1 VPRAGLQKGSTVR
14 LYVVWPWTAGLTCI
28 IVGLFV
34 ARRDL
39 VSARYLDKLVVLGP
53 VFVGASL
60 AAFSAE
66 HFVLAPFIQNSI
78 PTWMPGRL
86 FLAYVVG
93 VALLAAAASFVLGR
107 YLWVASSLLALMF
120 VIFVATMH
128 VPNALRAADRFP
140 WIVALRDL
148 SFAGGAM
155 ALAGVSGVGRRA
167 DGASWLATLGRV
179 IVAAAC
185 IVFGVVHFVYPANV
199 PGVPLQKLMPAWIPV
214 PALWAYLTGAIEV
227 VLGGLIL
234 AGRRT
239 RAAAT
244 WLGLAVTVLVL
255 VIYVPVVSVAVE
267 GGEKL
272 EALNY
277 VWDTLLFAGTVLL
290 VARTEPGQ
298 S

>member
-1 VPRAGLQKGSTVR
+1 MRH
-14 LYVVWPWTAGLTCI
+14 YVVWPWTAGLICLLI
-28 IVGLFV
+28 GLLV

-39 VSARYLDKLVVLGP
+39 RAARSLEKLVVLGP

-66 HFVLAPFIQNSI
+66 HFVLASFIQNSI
-78 PTWMPGRL
+78 PAWMPGRL
-86 FLAYVVG
+86 FFTYFVG
-93 VALLAAAASFVLGR
+93 AALLGAAASFVLR
-107 YLWVASSLLALMF
+107 RHVAVAGSLLALMF
-120 VIFVATMH
+120 VIFVTTMH

-155 ALAGVSGVGRRA
+155 ALAGASGIGRRA
-167 DGASWLATLGRV
+167 DGSRWLAAAGRAV
-179 IVAAAC
+179 VGAAC
-185 IVFGVVHFVYPANV
+185 VVFGVLHVLYPAQV
-199 PGVPLQKLMPAWIPV
+199 PGVPLQKLMPAWV
-214 PALWAYLTGAIEV
+214 PAPAAWAYATGAIEV

-234 AGRRT
+234 VGRRT

-244 WLGLAVTVLVL
+244 WLGLAIVLLVL
-255 VIYVPVVSVAVE
+255 VIYLPVVPFAVE

-277 VWDTLLFAGTVLL
+277 VWDTLLFGGTVLL
-290 VARTEPGQ
+290 VARTEPRSAQ
-298 S
+298 PLT

>member
-1 VPRAGLQKGSTVR
+1 MR
-14 LYVVWPWTAGLTCI
+14 LYVVWPWTAGLGCLL
-28 IVGLFV
+28 VGLIV

-39 VSARYLDKLVVLGP
+39 LSARFLDKLVVLGP

-66 HFVLAPFIQNSI
+66 HFVLAPFIQNSV
-78 PTWMPGRL
+78 PAWMPGRL
-86 FLAYVVG
+86 FLAYFVG
-93 VALLAAAASFVLGR
+93 VALLAAAASFVLR
-107 YLWVASSLLALMF
+107 KSVWVSSSLLALMF

-128 VPNALRAADRFP
+128 VPNALGAADRFP
-140 WIVALRDL
+140 WVVALRDL

-167 DGASWLATLGRV
+167 DGSSWLGTLGRL

-185 IVFGVVHFVYPANV
+185 VVFGVVHFLYPAHA
-199 PGVPLQKLMPAWIPV
+199 PGVPLQKLTPAWIPV
-214 PALWAYLTGAIEV
+214 PALWGYLTGAIEV
-227 VLGGLIL
+227 VLGGLML
-234 AGRRT
+234 VGRRT
-239 RAAAT
+239 GAAAT

-255 VIYVPVVSVAVE
+255 VIYVPIVPVAVE
-267 GGEKL
+267 GSEKL

-290 VARTEPGQ
+290 VARTQPGH
-298 S
+298 

>member
-1 VPRAGLQKGSTVR
+1 MRQ
-14 LYVVWPWTAGLTCI
+14 YVVWPWTAGLTCL

-39 VSARYLDKLVVLGP
+39 LSARYLDKLVVLGP

-66 HFVLAPFIQNSI
+66 HFVLGPFIQNSI
-78 PTWMPGRL
+78 PAWMPGRL
-86 FLAYVVG
+86 FLAYFVG
-93 VALLAAAASFVLGR
+93 VALLSAAASFVLR
-107 YLWVASSLLALMF
+107 RSLWVSSSLLALMF

-140 WIVALRDL
+140 WMVALRDL

-155 ALAGVSGVGRRA
+155 ALAGASGVGRRA
-167 DGASWLATLGRV
+167 DGSSWLATLGRL

-185 IVFGVVHFVYPANV
+185 IVFGVVHFLFPANAL
-199 PGVPLQKLMPAWIPV
+199 GVPLQKLTPAWIPV

-227 VLGGLIL
+227 VLGGLML

-255 VIYVPVVSVAVE
+255 VVYLPVVPAAVE

-290 VARTEPGQ
+290 VARTQP
-298 S
+298 SH